1 MIIWGW
7 GRVTRKFI
15 GGVTQRTCNYCNKT
29 SVWQLCIVRTWFT
42 LFFIP
47 IIPYKKTY
55 QIACPSC
62 GSYIKLTQEQFEKIK
77 LELSGASSNGAT
89 VNEIENSLKYE
100 GKTETQ
106 INYLKQM
113 EEQKRMQANNQ

>member
-7 GRVTRKFI
+7 GKVTRKFI
-15 GGVTQRTCNYCNKT
+15 GGVFQRTCSYCNQT
-29 SVWQLCIVRTWFT
+29 SVWRLCITRTWFT

-47 IIPYKKTY
+47 IIPYRKTY

-62 GSYIKLTQEQFEKIK
+62 GSYIQLTQDQFEKMK
-77 LELSGASSNGAT
+77 LQIQASKSNDSLQNDIAD
-89 VNEIENSLKYE
+89 NLKYE

-113 EEQKRMQANNQ
+113 EEYNKMQADDK